1 MKNITCWHDIPVSS
15 KCSSIVSLS
24 FIDKKCQRKKVW
36 KSVMTKKL
44 TIKLYVRVKWNIY
57 IYSITWSNDFMIV
70 KSCLMGTL
78 M

>member
-36 KSVMTKKL
+36 KSVSNDWKTNYQIIRQSKMK
-44 TIKLYVRVKWNIY
+44 YIY
-57 IYSITWSNDFMIV
+57 I
-70 KSCLMGTL
+70 
-78 M
+78 